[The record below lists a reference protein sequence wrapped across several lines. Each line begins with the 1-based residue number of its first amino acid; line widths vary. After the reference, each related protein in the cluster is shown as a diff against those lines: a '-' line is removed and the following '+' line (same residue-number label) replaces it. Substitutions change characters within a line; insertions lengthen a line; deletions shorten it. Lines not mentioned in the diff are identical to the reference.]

1 MSRCNDMR
9 KKGMPTNGAMTG
21 IKVDTADATTDV
33 GAAQVQPIRWISSL
47 RTQISLALALLAA
60 AFTSTVVFT
69 LYEVGLRKHDY
80 AILNLA
86 GQLRVTS
93 QSMAG
98 QALHYRQATGS
109 LAENAVANGGPST
122 FARDLNH
129 QVQLFDRIIKA
140 FEERSL
146 PPELTGRAEVL
157 DCNWDEEAV
166 AQLETTARFWRTY
179 RQKLLRVWGKSRSKM
194 GETLQLTAQY
204 VLDHDEALQGAATD
218 LTHAFQHMMENK
230 LRLLKQVNQA
240 ALLFMVMLLA
250 FILALLY
257 RKVLHPLKLT
267 LAGFNRV
274 WRGELGYQV
283 PVTTDNEIGQMTQGF
298 NHLSRRLDTLFRLTD
313 RINHGTSLSDTLC
326 FIFEEFRGFLP
337 LDWVGML
344 SVLPD
349 KRSVSLER
357 MHTVAVA
364 HPQAGLLREGKM
376 FADPAADFDVLLRA
390 ARPLPIPHL
399 DEYAQQHPEA
409 EFAMQLQQ
417 EGFGAAVYLPL
428 SSTPDGGMMLVFATR
443 QPCAYT
449 EEHLEWLT
457 NIAGQVAHSV
467 ERTVVM
473 EDLVISAVSGLAK
486 LAESRDPE
494 TGDHLVRMSLYSVII
509 AEQLAGDSEYGA
521 QLNSN
526 TIRDIFRFAPMHDIG
541 KVGIK
546 DEILLK
552 PGRLTAGERAEMEKH
567 PGIGGQVLRRSEA
580 QMNAHGH
587 SIFTVGIEIAECH
600 HEKFD
605 GSGYPNGLAGQDIP
619 LSARIVAVAD
629 VFDALTSKRPYKEA
643 WSIEKAM
650 AVLREDAGG
659 HFDPLVIA
667 AAERS
672 LPRML
677 DVYERLKHV

>member
-1 MSRCNDMR
+1 MTDTRADTT
-9 KKGMPTNGAMTG
+9 GMTG
-21 IKVDTADATTDV
+21 VAED
-33 GAAQVQPIRWISSL
+33 QLQPIRWINSL
-47 RTQISLALALLAA
+47 RIQIGLALALLAA

-98 QALHYRQATGS
+98 QALHYLQATSRFEGG
-109 LAENAVANGGPST
+109 VADTDGPST
-122 FARDLNH
+122 FARDLDH
-129 QVQLFDRIIKA
+129 QVQLFDKIIKA

-157 DCNWDEEAV
+157 DCKWDEESV
-166 AQLETTARFWRTY
+166 AQLKITARFWQTY
-179 RQKLLRVWGKSRSKM
+179 RQKLLLVWGASSPKAGK
-194 GETLQLTAQY
+194 TLRQTAQH

-218 LTHAFQHMMENK
+218 LTHAFQHMMESK
-230 LRLLKQVNQA
+230 LRLLKRVNQA
-240 ALLFMVMLLA
+240 ALLFMVMLLV
-250 FILALLY
+250 FILALLH

-274 WRGELGYQV
+274 WRGDLGYQV

-298 NHLSRRLDTLFRLTD
+298 NHLSRRLDALFRLTD

-337 LDWVGML
+337 LDWVGVL

-349 KRSVSLER
+349 KRSISLER
-357 MHTVAVA
+357 MHTDRVIQSQET
-364 HPQAGLLREGKM
+364 PLREGEM
-376 FADPAADFDVLLRA
+376 FADPGARFDALLCT
-390 ARPLPIPHL
+390 ARPLPIPRL
-399 DEYAQQHPEA
+399 DEYVRQHPEI
-409 EFAMQLQQ
+409 EFAVQLQQ
-417 EGFGAAVYLPL
+417 AGFGAAVYLPL
-428 SSTPDGGMMLVFATR
+428 FSTPDGGMMLVFATR

-449 EEHLEWLT
+449 EEHQEWLA

-509 AEQLAGDSEYGA
+509 AEQLASGGEYAA
-521 QLNSN
+521 QLDSN
-526 TIRDIFRFAPMHDIG
+526 AIRDIFRFAPMHDIG

-552 PGRLTAGERAEMEKH
+552 PGRLTPEERTEMEKH
-567 PGIGGQVLRRSEA
+567 PAIGGQVLRRSEA

-587 SIFTVGIEIAECH
+587 SIFTAGIEIAECH

-605 GSGYPNGLAGQDIP
+605 GSGYPDGLAGQDIP

-643 WSIEKAM
+643 WPVEKAM
-650 AVLREDAGG
+650 AVLRADAGG
-659 HFDPLVIA
+659 HFDPLVIS
-667 AAERS
+667 AAEQS
-672 LPRML
+672 LPRLL

>member
-1 MSRCNDMR
+1 VIPADDA
-9 KKGMPTNGAMTG
+9 MPDIRINTTG
-21 IKVDTADATTDV
+21 VTGNAAD
-33 GAAQVQPIRWISSL
+33 QVQPIRWINSL
-47 RTQISLALALLAA
+47 RIQIGLALALLAA
-60 AFTSTVVFT
+60 AFTGTVVFT
-69 LYEVGLRKHDY
+69 LYEVELRKHDY

-98 QALHYRQATGS
+98 LALHYLQATDRFAGDE
-109 LAENAVANGGPST
+109 AGTDGPST

-129 QVQLFDRIIKA
+129 QVQLFDRIIRA

-146 PPELTGRAEVL
+146 PPELTGRAEDL
-157 DCNWDEEAV
+157 KCNWDEASV
-166 AQLETTARFWRTY
+166 AQLKTTARFWQTY
-179 RQKLLRVWGKSRSKM
+179 RQKLLQVWGASSPKM
-194 GETLQLTAQY
+194 GKTLRQTAQH

-240 ALLFMVMLLA
+240 ALLFMIMLLV
-250 FILALLY
+250 FILALLH

-274 WRGELGYQV
+274 WRGDLGYQV

-298 NHLSRRLDTLFRLTD
+298 NHLSRRLDALFRLTD
-313 RINHGTSLSDTLC
+313 RINHGTSLSETLC

-337 LDWVGML
+337 LDWVGVL

-349 KRSVSLER
+349 KRSISLER
-357 MHTVAVA
+357 MHTDHLVRS
-364 HPQAGLLREGKM
+364 QENRLREGEI
-376 FADPAADFDVLLRA
+376 FTDSDARFDALLCA
-390 ARPLPIPHL
+390 ARPLPIPRL
-399 DEYAQQHPEA
+399 DEYVRQHPKT
-409 EFAMQLQQ
+409 EFAAQLQQ

-428 SSTPDGGMMLVFATR
+428 SSMPDGGMMLVFATR

-449 EEHLEWLT
+449 EEHLEWLA

-473 EDLVISAVSGLAK
+473 EDLVVSAVSGLAS

-509 AEQLAGDSEYGA
+509 AEQLARDSEYA
-521 QLNSN
+521 TQLDSN
-526 TIRDIFRFAPMHDIG
+526 AIRDIFHFAPMHDIG

-552 PGRLTAGERAEMEKH
+552 PGCLTTEERIEMEKH
-567 PGIGGQVLRRSEA
+567 PSIGGQVLRRSEA

-605 GSGYPNGLAGQDIP
+605 GSGYPEGLAGQGIP

-643 WSIEKAM
+643 WSVEKAM
-650 AVLREDAGG
+650 AVLRKDAGG
-659 HFDPLVIA
+659 HFDPVVISA
-667 AAERS
+667 AGQS

-677 DVYERLKHV
+677 EVYERLKHV